1 MADKNIRKL
10 QRFLSKKFKRF
21 GLFIILSLF
30 FPFEHKRYE
39 IIFSSRYESSRVS
52 SIVTSSTFIVDSLIF
67 YFLAYYS
74 PHNLFYL
81 YNIVQLILC
90 SLSHSTSIFSFAK
103 NFSSYLQFTIIAF
116 TNIIIHISLS
126 LSRIELVQRDK
137 EWFNR

>member
-1 MADKNIRKL
+1 MVYL
-10 QRFLSKKFKRF
+10 LS
-21 GLFIILSLF
+21 SPF
-30 FPFEHKRYE
+30 FPFRAQT
-39 IIFSSRYESSRVS
+39 IRNNILVAIRLS

-90 SLSHSTSIFSFAK
+90 SLSHSTSTFSFAK

-126 LSRIELVQRDK
+126 QELNSFREIRSGSIVNKYSGAIFVSQRL
-137 EWFNR
+137 N